1 MQKKVKTIIIGNV
14 FALLISFIMMWPN
27 VLEVA
32 DLALYDYNLIRSKTH
47 QAHEDLL
54 VIAIDEHALQTIGE
68 PWPWRRSIYGNL
80 IEQMNEPGYEA
91 AAIAFDMLFVTTTD
105 PGEDAYFADVLAK
118 HDNVI
123 LPLYSETQNR
133 FSYLTRGKKDELI
146 SVGQVIAP
154 LPILEAVSVQAH
166 INALKD
172 SDGVIRRNWLK
183 LNTPQG
189 EVTSMAY
196 AAVEMAG
203 YDLNHYLDYHP
214 QTEIAIKFDLSAYNV
229 ETVSFVD
236 VLNGNFHKQNFKDRI
251 VFVGFTAVGV
261 DGQDSGP
268 VPGEKDMQLVYVHVN
283 IANQLLENKHISFV
297 HSNVTSIL
305 IIIMLALAMLYT
317 WRLRTIPG
325 LIALFATIGA
335 VIVGQYVLFSTQLT
349 YIVTVYPLFAL
360 FIAYLINIAL
370 KSFYENKQKQF
381 ITKQFGRY
389 ISPDLVQ
396 EIVASDEE
404 IQLGG
409 VNKELSILFLDIR
422 GFTTLSEKLKPEMV
436 VDLLNKMFNLITS
449 KVLENKGTIDKFIGD
464 AAMIIFNAPLD
475 LEHHEYYAVKTAYD
489 IQQGMAQVRSEVLEQ
504 HGVEVNVGIGINTG
518 EVVIGNIG
526 SYIRMDYT
534 AIGDHVNV
542 AARIE
547 ANTEANQIFVSEQTY
562 ERTKEYF
569 EYEFIGE
576 VMMKG
581 KTVPIKLYEVHGI
594 KQILS

>member
-504 HGVEVNVGIGINTG
+504 HGVEVNIGIGINTG